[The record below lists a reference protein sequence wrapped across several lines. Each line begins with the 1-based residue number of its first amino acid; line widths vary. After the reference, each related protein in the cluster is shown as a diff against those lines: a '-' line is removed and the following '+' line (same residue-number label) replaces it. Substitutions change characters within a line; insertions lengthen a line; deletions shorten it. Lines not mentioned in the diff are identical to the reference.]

1 VTPVTGFVVTHAY
14 CDSKAGSKGE
24 FSMPGNYTRAEA
36 WRAAI
41 DIAEDVYRLTRT
53 FPKEETGV
61 LTVPLRKAAVSVL
74 SMIAEDKGRSSNKQ
88 LRLFVGLFQ
97 EFLFEIETQINL
109 AGHLGFV
116 EDQQAKSFLVKTA
129 RIGQLLNGALVNG
142 ARASPSQSVLVS
154 GDEAVAP
161 RSAT

>member
-1 VTPVTGFVVTHAY
+1 
-14 CDSKAGSKGE
+14 
-24 FSMPGNYTRAEA
+24 
-36 WRAAI
+36 
-41 DIAEDVYRLTRT
+41 
-53 FPKEETGV
+53 
-61 LTVPLRKAAVSVL
+61 
-74 SMIAEDKGRSSNKQ
+74 MIAEDKGRSSNKQ